1 MSMFSLASLLVTLAA
16 LCSYVNHRFVRLPMA
31 IGTMLIALVGSL
43 LLMGLHELGLPLDER
58 AAAVLSGIDFNRT
71 LLGGMLAFLLF
82 AGALHVDLE
91 EIAQEARPIAALAT
105 LGVVASMLVVGVLMW
120 GVLRLLALP
129 VPFTYC
135 VLFGAL
141 ISPTDPIAVL
151 GILKSAGV
159 PKRLETN
166 ITGESLFN
174 DGIGVVLFLV
184 VLETANNGEAVP
196 VTRLVV
202 LLGREAL
209 GGAVLGL
216 AAGAVAYY
224 MLRSVDNYQVE
235 VLGTLSVTMATYA
248 LAGALHLSGPIA
260 IVVAGL
266 LVGNPGRHLAMSP
279 WTVEHLDTFWELID
293 EMLNAVLFVLIG
305 LEVLVLPLTREY
317 LIASLAAVAVVLIAR
332 FASVGLFV
340 KLLSMRRDFGPCAV
354 RLLTWAGLRGGI
366 SVALALAIPH
376 GPQRD
381 VLVAITYGVVLF
393 SIVVQ
398 GLTIGPLV
406 ERSLLTTARRSESAR
421 RRAGV

>member
-184 VLETANNGEAVP
+184 VLETATNGEAVP

-340 KLLSMRRDFGPCAV
+340 KLLSVRRDFGPCAV